1 MREKPEKKREGGA
14 EEQAGNDGKVEGSVF
29 ATMDDVA
36 WKSSKAKGELVSEIE
51 KDADQNEKRSEENER
66 ASEIAKGLH
75 KVILPDA
82 AGKSSE
88 NGRCY
93 SPNPCVACSMFI
105 SVRTVLPGSVA
116 ARFPGMTRDSV
127 PFWRIH

>member
-1 MREKPEKKREGGA
+1 MGKQPEEKREGGA
-14 EEQAGNDGKVEGSVF
+14 EEQAGDDGKVESGVF
-29 ATMDDVA
+29 SAVNDVA
-36 WKSSKAKGELVSEIE
+36 GKFSKAKGELVPEI
-51 KDADQNEKRSEENER
+51 KKHTDQNEKRSEENER

-75 KVILPDA
+75 NSILPDA

-105 SVRTVLPGSVA
+105 SVRTVLAGSVA
-116 ARFPGMTRDSV
+116 VRFPGMTRDSV